1 MARLHISS
9 TLLFS
14 TLLFVFVAGNTHAQ
28 LGKRIQERIKEST
41 ERKIEDKVVNKA
53 GEKTDQALDSLF
65 KKRKRPGSV
74 SSEKKSSGSV
84 SNSDGSNGNE
94 SGSQSEAKSQP
105 SGFDFGGMLNA
116 KYESSYTLD
125 IEFKVEMKSQ
135 EKPKKKVET
144 ANMDMSY
151 GADCFM
157 ILFKDEKGG
166 ESTRSLMDLKNNT
179 SIVLNDSDMSAVAI
193 SMDFMTDQI
202 NQSIENYQDSI
213 PEDADYTFRKTG
225 NTKTIAGYSCDEY
238 YIETEDMTMNAWY
251 TDDINV
257 EMYQNLEQFPMFGS
271 MTSAANY
278 GSQGQ
283 LTGTMME
290 AHMVEKKDQ
299 GKFDYLVKEVNQTE
313 QTLNMNNYTFMKM

>member
-1 MARLHISS
+1 MARLNISS

-28 LGKRIQERIKEST
+28 LGKRIQQRIKETT
-41 ERKIEDKVVNKA
+41 ERKLEDKVVNKA

-84 SNSDGSNGNE
+84 SSSEGSNENGTQRE
-94 SGSQSEAKSQP
+94 SQSES

-125 IEFKVEMKSQ
+125 IEFVVEMKSQ
-135 EKPKKKVET
+135 EKPRKKVET
-144 ANMDMSY
+144 ANMNMSY

-157 ILFKDEKGG
+157 MVYKDEQEAATTK
-166 ESTRSLMDLKNNT
+166 TLMDLKNNT
-179 SIVLNDSDMSAVAI
+179 SIVLNDADMSGVAI
-193 SMDFMTDQI
+193 SMDFMTDKM
-202 NQSIENYQDSI
+202 NESIENYQDSI
-213 PEDADYTFRKTG
+213 PDDEDYTFRKTG
-225 NTKTIAGYSCDEY
+225 KTKTIAGYSCDEY
-238 YIETEDMTMNAWY
+238 YIETEDMTMNVWY
-251 TDDINV
+251 TEDITV

-271 MTSAANY
+271 MTSAAAY
-278 GSQGQ
+278 GSNGQ

-299 GKFDYLVKEVNQTE
+299 GKFDYLVKEVNEST
-313 QTLNMNNYTFMKM
+313 QTLNLNNYTFMKM